1 MPETMAGAPT
11 FGPEHPR
18 LRPVAERRAR
28 FICALSLAAVL
39 VAAVYVAVTARR
51 PGAPSGHGK
60 GVRLLTVDR
69 PFPAQGRYPSDP
81 YIGSRVC
88 AECHPGESAL
98 HSLSG
103 HARTLRPA
111 GRRALARQLDGTRFS
126 DPEYP
131 DVLWSYQ
138 YRDGQ
143 LHILRTDQAKVED
156 RIAEYA
162 FGSGQ
167 HATTFVSVIDPKIPA
182 ILEHRITHYT
192 QTGTLGLTPGQNAR
206 PRSPGLDSHGGM
218 ISARNARK
226 CFGCHTT
233 QTSAREDLPID
244 EATLIPN
251 VTCERRHGPA
261 RAHVETARRNSTS
274 AELRLPFGPDRSTA
288 EGLLMLCGTCHRHP
302 SKAQPGQIRPD
313 DPHLA
318 RFQPVGIL
326 ESRCFRESNG
336 AFSCVTCHDPH
347 ARASSDRASYFEHLL
362 VLPWGKRFRR
372 PADRRRDPVPRRAA
386 RRLRRVS
393 HAARRSGPAR
403 PLHRPLDPDP
413 APGESMLPLRGPA
426 RT

>member
-1 MPETMAGAPT
+1 MRNAT
-11 FGPEHPR
+11 
-18 LRPVAERRAR
+18 L
-28 FICALSLAAVL
+28 
-39 VAAVYVAVTARR
+39 
-51 PGAPSGHGK
+51 
-60 GVRLLTVDR
+60 
-69 PFPAQGRYPSDP
+69 
-81 YIGSRVC
+81 
-88 AECHPGESAL
+88 GESAL

-111 GRRALARQLDGTRFS
+111 GRRALVRQLDGTRFS

-192 QTGTLGLTPGQNAR
+192 QTGTLGSDPR
-206 PRSPGLDSHGGM
+206 PDRRDSYRPAWIPTGGM

-244 EATLIPN
+244 EVTPIPN
-251 VTCERRHGPA
+251 VTCDAVTDRRGPMSDGGARLDERRASAPVRSEPIHGRGPA
-261 RAHVETARRNSTS
+261 DALWHVPPSSVQGSAR
-274 AELRLPFGPDRSTA
+274 PDPA
-288 EGLLMLCGTCHRHP
+288 
-302 SKAQPGQIRPD
+302 D

-318 RFQPVGIL
+318 R
-326 ESRCFRESNG
+326 
-336 AFSCVTCHDPH
+336 
-347 ARASSDRASYFEHLL
+347 
-362 VLPWGKRFRR
+362 
-372 PADRRRDPVPRRAA
+372 
-386 RRLRRVS
+386 
-393 HAARRSGPAR
+393 SGR
-403 PLHRPLDPDP
+403 
-413 APGESMLPLRGPA
+413 
-426 RT
+426 